1 MYLLIWFRGTL
12 HEDTARKS
20 HYSRRQV
27 NSTKSYEWIR
37 KCNRYKHVKGDKC
50 TKQNVNC
57 HSKTTKTKCLLW
69 GWILTQTVNLVYTK
83 CETHSTL
90 RVKEGFRWSDIA
102 QLHIVLF
109 IAVFR
114 CHSRRPVRTTSTFNK
129 EVQGMLTIWK
139 SLVEKL
145 LSFGFPSESL

>member
-12 HEDTARKS
+12 HEDTARKLD
-20 HYSRRQV
+20 YSRRQV

-50 TKQNVNC
+50 KMWIAIRKQQRRNVCSGAEFWLKQWIWYTQNVKLIP
-57 HSKTTKTKCLLW
+57 HW
-69 GWILTQTVNLVYTK
+69 G
-83 CETHSTL
+83 
-90 RVKEGFRWSDIA
+90 VKEGFRWSDIA

-145 LSFGFPSESL
+145 PSFGFLSESL